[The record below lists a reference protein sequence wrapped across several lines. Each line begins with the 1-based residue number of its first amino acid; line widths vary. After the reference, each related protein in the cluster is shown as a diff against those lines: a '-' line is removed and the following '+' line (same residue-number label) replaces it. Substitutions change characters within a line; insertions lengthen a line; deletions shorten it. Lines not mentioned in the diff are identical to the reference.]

1 MRLEKDS
8 LGELEVPDEA
18 YYGVQTVRCSGNYK
32 IGNHTYNEF
41 PEVIRAMAE
50 IKKACAIT
58 NSEIGALNHVK
69 AEAICKAADELIAG
83 KFAGHF
89 PVNVW
94 RSQGTGVNMNVNEVI
109 ANRANEI
116 LTGKRAYDQVHPNT
130 HVNMCQSSND
140 VFPTAEAIVLYRLID
155 PLVASAKEIEKTLE
169 VKARDFKS
177 VVRLGRTGLQD
188 ALPMTWGQV
197 FAGWLRS
204 VQRAREQLESL
215 KEVFS
220 YGVLGGTAV
229 GTGMGCLPGFRG
241 KVNKHLSDVLGYE
254 VKAYDD
260 LVDGMMAIDDLIA
273 CHGQVVALSAQVWK
287 LARDLRVMASGPNS
301 GLREVYFEVKNPEN
315 ALNPQRFA
323 SCSLESVITACNQ
336 VSANNSSILFGLKN
350 GWLDLGACSSIP
362 LRAMI
367 NSATML
373 KEAMRILTEEVL
385 PSMRVNSRLCQDMAE
400 SSVSNTT
407 MISTIFGYEIGSQV
421 AHLALEENI
430 SPREAAKKLKIL
442 PDEVID
448 ELFDVS
454 NLTHPENMEALFEK
468 YKDFRK
474 L

>member
-1 MRLEKDS
+1 MRTEHDF
-8 LGELEVPDEA
+8 LGEMNVPDNV
-18 YYGVQTVRCSGNYK
+18 YYGVQTMRAMENFHITGEHLDPDFIQAMAIVKKAAALANMETGRLDKK
-32 IGNHTYNEF
+32 IGNAL
-41 PEVIRAMAE
+41 VQAA
-50 IKKACAIT
+50 
-58 NSEIGALNHVK
+58 SEIIDGQWL
-69 AEAICKAADELIAG
+69 DQ
-83 KFAGHF
+83 F
-89 PVNVW
+89 PVDPI
-94 RSQGTGVNMNVNEVI
+94 QGGAGTSVNMNMNEVLC
-109 ANRANEI
+109 NRALEI
-116 LTGKRAYDQVHPNT
+116 IGKEKGRYDIISPNN
-130 HVNMCQSSND
+130 HANMAQSTND
-140 VFPTAEAIVLYRLID
+140 VFPTSIKVCLSMKGKKLTEVL
-155 PLVASAKEIEKTLE
+155 KELE
-169 VKARDFKS
+169 TELDVKADEFKD
-177 VVRLGRTGLQD
+177 VIKMGRTHLQD
-188 ALPMTWGQV
+188 AVPITLGQQLNA
-197 FAGWLRS
+197 FASGMERS
-204 VQRAREQLESL
+204 LSRLEYEKSHWNY
-215 KEVFS
+215 S
-220 YGVLGGTAV
+220 CLGGTAV

-385 PSMRVNSRLCQDMAE
+385 PSMRVNSQLCQDMAE

-407 MISTIFGYEIGSQV
+407 MISTIFGYEVGSQV

-442 PDEVID
+442 PDEVIE